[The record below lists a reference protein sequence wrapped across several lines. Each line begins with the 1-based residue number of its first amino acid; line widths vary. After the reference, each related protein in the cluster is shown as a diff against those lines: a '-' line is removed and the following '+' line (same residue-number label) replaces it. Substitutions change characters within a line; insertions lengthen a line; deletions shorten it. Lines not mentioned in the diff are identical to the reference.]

1 MIHND
6 WDQTQP
12 YTHALGARAG
22 CTPQIQSLEVTYEPK
37 CANNNA
43 KAVPIHCIPPKEGA
57 TIATTP
63 TSLRCPEGASLPGD
77 LYSLA
82 TAMRRMHKRSHE
94 SNRTDR
100 VMAGGMP
107 GSTMVAEHRDRN
119 IIQDH
124 RLEVAVPP
132 PLSSITTEQAS
143 AYSIMSSQEHAYWFC
158 VYPHAKPHEEV
169 EQSRMSENRAE
180 ATHAAT
186 ELSRMELS
194 QVAEV
199 ATGLEVIQHHRP
211 QETLGCVIDVFY
223 DNTHH
228 SLYMLVRPYD
238 TLCGR
243 NLASKVEFRT
253 LRECSLAHARAGP
266 YVQLHELS
274 LCMKGARD
282 GTCFIKTVLVADEPR
297 PPCYPRMFAAPPFV
311 IRASREKEN
320 HKKQEDAD
328 TSDITIKPRGR
339 ADHRKHIA
347 RVRSHPYRRL
357 GMRLPSTH
365 ALDRF
370 SFADDV
376 QNQEYAI
383 AMLARSM

>member
-1 MIHND
+1 MFSEH
-6 WDQTQP
+6 Q
-12 YTHALGARAG
+12 
-22 CTPQIQSLEVTYEPK
+22 
-37 CANNNA
+37 
-43 KAVPIHCIPPKEGA
+43 
-57 TIATTP
+57 
-63 TSLRCPEGASLPGD
+63 
-77 LYSLA
+77 
-82 TAMRRMHKRSHE
+82 
-94 SNRTDR
+94 DR
-100 VMAGGMP
+100 
-107 GSTMVAEHRDRN
+107 E
-119 IIQDH
+119 IIQDN

-143 AYSIMSSQEHAYWFC
+143 AYSILSSQEHAYWFC
-158 VYPHAKPHEEV
+158 VYPNAKPHEEV
-169 EQSRMSENRAE
+169 EQSRMSDNKAE

-274 LCMKGARD
+274 VCMKGARD

-297 PPCYPRMFAAPPFV
+297 PPCYPRMFAAPSFV
-311 IRASREKEN
+311 IRASQEKKSDDRQDDPTGRIN
-320 HKKQEDAD
+320 TRVQAD
-328 TSDITIKPRGR
+328 RR
-339 ADHRKHIA
+339 RHIA
-347 RVRSHPYRRL
+347 RVRSHPYRRHV
-357 GMRLPSTH
+357 MPRQS
-365 ALDRF
+365 DDCF
-370 SFADDV
+370 SFTDD
-376 QNQEYAI
+376 QQSRQYAI
-383 AMLARSM
+383 TMLAHRIS